1 VAVQF
6 LAAPLLWGLFLAGV
20 PTLIHLLNRR
30 RFIVVDW
37 APMKYLKLTIRTNRR
52 RMQIEQLILL
62 ALRTLLMI
70 LIVLTVARIAL
81 SKSSMGG
88 WLARRSRV
96 SRVIVL
102 DDSLAM
108 GYRTAG
114 NPAFDIARQAAAE
127 IVRSSGNKDAITF
140 LTTSPASEPL
150 IKEASLEDSNK
161 IVSQIQAMQPND
173 AAVTWAKTFKA
184 IDDALNSATFPQK
197 QVIIITNLRRSGWSN
212 EVTPFADRWASQG
225 VETRI
230 VDIGSHGTSNVALL
244 KFSQDDPLVL
254 PGAPVKLTATIRNDT
269 TAGINGSQATLSTDG
284 QTRPVMLPDLPAGA
298 TVEVP
303 LSATFAAPG
312 QHALRL
318 VLPDDNLNG
327 DNARNLI
334 VTVRDKLDVIL
345 VDGREGAGPFES
357 ASDFLQVAFSI
368 GQEPWH
374 AQRIGDSDA
383 QASHPAAADLTC
395 IVDAANLSPT
405 AITQYEKLVKDGM
418 GLMIF
423 AGEQVDPLLY
433 NERLYK
439 KGNGLLPVPIDK
451 ILDGPVKGLVVET
464 YGDSPLGPLAK
475 LAPAALSKIATKRLL
490 DLDTTGKLPDGVRVL
505 ARWNDPEAH
514 PAIIEKRFGRGRV
527 LLFTTTADREW
538 TDWPVDPTYV
548 LAVRSAALG
557 IARPDTGDD
566 NVVAG
571 HEMIMPTIEGE
582 SKLNPRLTVPNDPT
596 PVPIPN
602 LRYAHTE
609 HAGPYLLTWNDASG
623 KEQHHQ
629 LAVSFDRT
637 ASDLEP
643 LGEDQLARLLGNLK
657 AEVVPYHPGDLATA
671 GPGHEIWRT
680 LAGSLLAL
688 MVIETLFAFYV
699 GREK

>member
-1 VAVQF
+1 MQF

-62 ALRTLLMI
+62 ILRTLLMI

-88 WLARRSRV
+88 WLAKRARV

-108 GYRTAG
+108 GYRTD
-114 NPAFDIARQAAAE
+114 NKPAFDRAKQAAGE
-127 IVRSSGNKDAITF
+127 ILRGSGNKDAVTF
-140 LTTSPASEPL
+140 LTTAPGSAPL
-150 IKEASLEDSNK
+150 IREASLEDSSK
-161 IVSQIQAMQPND
+161 IVSQVQSLQPTD
-173 AAVTWAKTFKA
+173 AADDWAKTFKT
-184 IDDALNSATFPQK
+184 IDDCLNTATFPQK
-197 QVIIITNLRRSGWSN
+197 QVILITDLRRTGWSN
-212 EVTPFADRWASQG
+212 EVTAFANRWESQG
-225 VETRI
+225 VEARI
-230 VDIGSHGTSNVALL
+230 IDIGSHGTANIALL
-244 KFSQDDPLVL
+244 KFQQDDPLVL
-254 PGAPVKLTATIRNDT
+254 PGSPVKLTATIRNDT
-269 TAGINGSQATLSTDG
+269 TGSLNGQQATLTTDS

-303 LSATFAAPG
+303 LSVTFGTPG
-312 QHALRL
+312 QHTLRL
-318 VLPDDNLNG
+318 VLPDDQLIG

-334 VTVRDKLDVIL
+334 VTVRDKLDLTL
-345 VDGREGAGPFES
+345 VDGREGNGPFES

-374 AQRIGDSDA
+374 TQRVGDTDN
-383 QASHPAAADLTC
+383 QATHPAPADLAC
-395 IVDAANLSPT
+395 IVDVANLTPAT
-405 AITQYEKLVKDGM
+405 VTQYEKLVKGGM

-423 AGEQVDPLLY
+423 AGEQVDPTLY
-433 NERLYK
+433 NDRLYK
-439 KGNGLLPVPIDK
+439 NGNGLLPARIDR
-451 ILDGPVKGLVVET
+451 ILDGPVKGLVIET
-464 YGDSPLGPLAK
+464 YGDSPLAPMAK

-490 DLDTTGKLPDGVRVL
+490 DVDTTGKLTDGVRVL

-514 PAIIEKRFGRGRV
+514 PAIIEKQFGRGHV

-548 LAVRSAALG
+548 LAVRSAALA

-566 NVVAG
+566 NLTAG
-571 HEMIMPTIEGE
+571 HEMIIPTLEGE
-582 SKLNPRLTVPNDPT
+582 PKLNPRLTLPDDPT
-596 PVPIPN
+596 PVPMPN
-602 LRYAHTE
+602 LRYPHTE
-609 HAGPYLLTWNDASG
+609 HAGIYSLAWNDTAG

-629 LAVSFDRT
+629 LAVSFDRN
-637 ASDLEP
+637 ASDLDP
-643 LGEDQLARLLGNLK
+643 LGEDQLVKLLGNLK
-657 AEVVPYHPGDLATA
+657 AEVVNYQPGDLATA

-688 MVIETLFAFYV
+688 MVVETLFAFYV